1 MVRLLAALSALVLAG
16 SAPAPAQERRPVVY
30 VAPIEGIIDLGLAP
44 FVQRVLDQA
53 AAEGAAAVVLE
64 VNTFGGRV
72 DAAVQIR
79 DALLGAQV
87 PTVAYVNRRAISAG
101 ALISL
106 AAEHLVM
113 AEGATIGAATPV
125 MSGGQG
131 GAQAV
136 SEKTVSYV
144 RKEFRATA
152 ESRKRPARI
161 AEAMV
166 DADVAIRGV
175 IEKGKLLTLTTDEA
189 LRHKVAEHRA
199 GSVAA
204 ALERVGIAGAELR
217 PMSPNWAEN
226 VVRFLTHPVLSSLL
240 VTIGM
245 LGIIIELRSPG
256 FGVAGAIG
264 VGALAAFFWGH
275 WIVQLAGWGE
285 LLLALAGVALLLV
298 EVLVIPG
305 FGFAGILGI
314 VALVA
319 ALVMS
324 VVGSGATP
332 EFFLFAAARIVLALL
347 VALAASFA
355 MLRYMPR
362 TRFGRQ
368 LILDTGLATEP
379 EGDLRWLGKRGRASS
394 PLRPA
399 GIAEIGGERVDVVS
413 EGELIEAGTE
423 VEVMRVDGNRI
434 VVRRAT
440 NN

>member
-1 MVRLLAALSALVLAG
+1 MVRIVMALALVLACA
-16 SAPAPAQERRPVVY
+16 APAAAQDRRPLVY
-30 VAPIEGIIDLGLAP
+30 VAQIEGIIDLGLAP

-53 AAEGAAAVVLE
+53 AAAGAAAVVLE

-87 PTVAYVNRRAISAG
+87 PTIAYVNRRAISAG

-131 GAQAV
+131 GAQPV

-152 ESRKRPARI
+152 ESRKRPALI

-175 IEKGKLLTLTTDEA
+175 IEKGKLLTLTTEEA
-189 LRHKVAEHRA
+189 LKHKVAEHRA
-199 GSVAA
+199 ASVTA
-204 ALERVGIAGAELR
+204 ALERVGIVGAELR
-217 PMSPNWAEN
+217 VLSPNWAEN

-245 LGIIIELRSPG
+245 LGLIIELRSPG
-256 FGVAGAIG
+256 FGVPGAVG

-285 LLLALAGVALLLV
+285 LLLALGGIALLLA
-298 EVLVIPG
+298 EVFLIPG

-314 VALVA
+314 LALLA

-332 EFFLFAAARIVLALL
+332 EFFIFAAGRIVLALL

-355 MLRYMPR
+355 MLRFMPR

-368 LILDTGLATEP
+368 LILDTGLASEP
-379 EGDLRWLGKRGRASS
+379 DDELRWLGKRGRARS

-399 GIAEIGGERVDVVS
+399 GIAEIEGTRVDVVS
-413 EGELIEAGTE
+413 EGDMIDAGTE
-423 VEVMRVDGNRI
+423 IEVMRVEGNRI
-434 VVRRAT
+434 VVRRTT